1 MWGEKPPRKKNRV
14 WFGYAKSHGEKGLA
28 EPNP

>member
-14 WFGYAKSHGEKGLA
+14 WFECDLA
-28 EPNP
+28 TPNPTERRV